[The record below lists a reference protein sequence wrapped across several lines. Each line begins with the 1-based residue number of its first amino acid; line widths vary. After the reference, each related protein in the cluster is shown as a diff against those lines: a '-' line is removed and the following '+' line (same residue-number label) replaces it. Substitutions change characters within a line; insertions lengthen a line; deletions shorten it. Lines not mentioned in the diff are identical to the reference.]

1 MSVYILLAI
10 QVLIASGTHVVA
22 KAVSDEI
29 APIPLTFLRT
39 IISAFVLAG
48 IFFVREKRVKL
59 VQGEYRMLAWLSFL
73 AVPLNQFMFMYG
85 IRYTTAGNAALLYA
99 ITPALVLVLSH
110 YLLKER
116 LTRRKAAGVILAFC
130 GVLLVIFEHG
140 VNFSSSY
147 TFGNIVIF
155 MAVIAWS
162 FYTVQ
167 SKPMIVRHGAFHM
180 SALTLIIGAVIFSP
194 MGAYETFA
202 DGAASQTFSI
212 SSLTFSEWGGILYL
226 GLGTSVISYLLW
238 FYALGKIETS
248 KAAVFANAQPVV
260 TSILS
265 FLILGQTISGNFI
278 LGGVLTIA
286 GVLLTQIG

>member
-10 QVLIASGTHVVA
+10 QVLIASGTHIVA

-39 IISAFVLAG
+39 AISAIVLAA
-48 IFFVREKRVKL
+48 IFFVKEKRIRL
-59 VQGEYRMLAWLSFL
+59 NRSEYRTLAWLSFL
-73 AVPLNQFMFMYG
+73 GVPLNQFMFMYG

-116 LTRRKAAGVILAFC
+116 LTRRKVSGVILAFC

-147 TFGNIVIF
+147 TFGNIIIF
-155 MAVIAWS
+155 LAVIAWS

-167 SKPMIVRHGAFHM
+167 SKPLIVRHGAFHM
-180 SALTLIIGAVIFSP
+180 SALSLIGGAIMFAP
-194 MGAYETFA
+194 LGAYETF
-202 DGAASQTFSI
+202 DGGTVSLAFSL
-212 SSLTFSEWGGILYL
+212 SSLTTGEWGGILYL

-265 FLILGQTISGNFI
+265 FVILGQTISGSFV
-278 LGGVLTIA
+278 LGGILTIA